1 MAYNA
6 LFSPIKIRG
15 LELKNRIILPAMETR
30 FCTKEGEVTQTL
42 IDYHVARAKGGC
54 GLNITEVCAIHES
67 THGVGYMALYKE
79 NHLQGL
85 KKLVESVHNEGGKI
99 GVQVWHGGKIAA
111 FTLPEG
117 VKPML
122 TNEMTQEDIDM
133 IVECYGKTTAMAVE
147 AGVDCIEF
155 HAAHTFLPHTFLSP
169 TYNKRTDQYN
179 GSLENRA
186 RFALECIHSI
196 RKNMPEDMPLFMRV
210 NLQDDHPKGGLTV
223 EDTISFIKMAREAG
237 VDFADI
243 SRGNGDTEGL
253 KYEVPSFDVPQG
265 YNIDNV
271 AKVRAAVGIPVAVA
285 GRINHPEMAEQAI
298 LEGKTDVVAIGRGQ
312 IADPEFCNKAK
323 AGQADR
329 IRRCIGCNQGCFD
342 GIIDPKI
349 GHLSCLRN
357 PFVGKEGVGMPPAKT
372 PKKVLIAGAG
382 IAGLVAASTLKSR
395 GHEPIVY
402 EASGRLG
409 GQLILAGR
417 APTKTEMEE
426 AAIWEGMEA
435 YRQGVEIHLNTKVTP
450 DLINQIKPDAV
461 IISIGAAPRVIPL
474 PGVQLPHV
482 YIAHDVLDGKGE
494 PKGHVVVVGG
504 GLVGIEVAEY
514 LTKKGAACTIL
525 SRSIQMGGNLG
536 KIRKLFVNE
545 QLQEMG
551 IQSIIGASCKEIT
564 PKEVIYEQDGLLKG
578 IECDSVVLAMG
589 AKARPSEDLQEKCK
603 EMNIPYYV
611 VGDAMNA
618 GLALLSSAQGA
629 EAAMQIE

>member
-1 MAYNA
+1 M
-6 LFSPIKIRG
+6 
-15 LELKNRIILPAMETR
+15 ELKNRILLPAMETR
-30 FCTKEGEVTQTL
+30 FCTSDGKVTQTL

-67 THGVGYMALYKE
+67 THGTGYLALYNKE
-79 NHLQGL
+79 HLSGMKALADAIHQA
-85 KKLVESVHNEGGKI
+85 GGKLGI
-99 GVQVWHGGKIAA
+99 QIWHGGKIAA
-111 FTLPEG
+111 SLLPEG

-122 TNEMTQEDIDM
+122 TNEMTKEDIDM
-133 IVECYGKTTAMAVE
+133 IVECYGKSAAMAVE
-147 AGVDCIEF
+147 VGADCVEF

-169 TYNKRTDQYN
+169 SYNKRTDEYN

-186 RFALECIHSI
+186 RFAVECIGSI
-196 RKNMPEDMPLFMRV
+196 RRNIPEDMPLFMRV
-210 NLQDDHPKGGLTV
+210 NLQDDHPKGGLTM
-223 EDTISFIKMAREAG
+223 EDTIAFIKMAREAG

-265 YNIDNV
+265 YNIENV

-285 GRINHPEMAEQAI
+285 GRINHPEMAEHAI
-298 LEGKTDVVAIGRGQ
+298 SGGKTDMVAIGRGQ
-312 IADPEFCNKAK
+312 IADPEFCNKAQ
-323 AGQADR
+323 ADQADR

-349 GHLSCLRN
+349 GHISCLRN
-357 PFVGKEGVGMPPAKT
+357 PFVGKEGVGMPKAVV

-382 IAGLVAASTLKSR
+382 IAGLVAASTLKVR
-395 GHEPIVY
+395 GHNPAVY
-402 EASGRLG
+402 EASNRLG

-426 AAIWEGMEA
+426 AAVWEGVEA
-435 YRQGVEIHLNTKVTP
+435 YRQGVEIHLNTPVTP
-450 DLINQIKPDAV
+450 ELIDQIKPDAV
-461 IISIGAAPRVIPL
+461 IISIGAAPMVVPM
-474 PGVQLPHV
+474 PGVELPHV

-514 LTKKGAACTIL
+514 LTQKGATCTIL
-525 SRSIQMGGNLG
+525 SRSAQMGGNLG
-536 KIRKLFVNE
+536 KIRKLFVSE
-545 QLQEMG
+545 QLQEMD

-564 PKEVIYEQDGLLKG
+564 STEVLYEQDGLLKG

-589 AKARPSEDLQEKCK
+589 AKARPSQDLQDKCK
-603 EMNIPYYV
+603 EMGIPYYV
-611 VGDAMNA
+611 VGDAMKA

-629 EAAMQIE
+629 AAAMEIE